1 MRVLVTNDDGI
12 SSGGLWALVAE
23 LKKVAEVTVVAP
35 SEERSAVGT
44 AVSLFRPLRVKSV
57 APSIPGVEAY
67 STDGTP
73 SDSVILAL
81 GKLAADR
88 IDMVVSGI
96 NPGPNLGDDA
106 FISGTVGAALQGYLH
121 GLPALAI
128 SQEAGENPHVEV
140 AAKVAALL
148 AQKIDRNALPRD
160 VFLNVNVPNLP
171 LHAIKGVKVTQPANH
186 SHGHSVIVKQDSEG
200 KQSRYHLIR
209 QRLTNDTGLNT
220 DVAAIERGD
229 ISITPLHNY
238 WFDLPPTPLTDSLF
252 SDMLQELK
260 GLSY

>member
-12 SSGGLWALVAE
+12 SADGLWALVAE
-23 LKKVAEVTVVAP
+23 LNKVAEVTVVAP

-44 AVSLFRPLRVKSV
+44 AVSLFRALRVKSITPPV
-57 APSIPGVEAY
+57 ADVEAY

-81 GKLAADR
+81 GKLAANR
-88 IDMVVSGI
+88 IDLVVSGI

-128 SQEAGENPHVEV
+128 SQEATESPHVEV

-148 AQKIDRNALPRD
+148 AQKIGQNAIPRD

-171 LHAIKGVKVTQPANH
+171 LHEIKEIRVTQPANQ
-186 SHGHSVIVKQDSEG
+186 SHGHSVVVKQDSEG
-200 KQSRYHLIR
+200 KHPRYHLIR
-209 QRLTNDTGLNT
+209 QRLTNDTSLNT

-229 ISITPLHNY
+229 ISITPLHAY
-238 WFDLPPTPLTDSLF
+238 WFDLPSTPITDSLF
-252 SDMLQELK
+252 AGLLQELRD
-260 GLSY
+260 

>member
-12 SSGGLWALVAE
+12 SSDGLWALVAE

-44 AVSLFRPLRVKSV
+44 AVSLFRPLSVKSIT
-57 APSIPGVEAY
+57 PSIPDVEAY

-81 GKLAADR
+81 GKLAANR

-106 FISGTVGAALQGYLH
+106 FISGTAGAALQGYLH

-128 SQEAGENPHVEV
+128 SLDGVNSHHVTI

-148 AQKIDRNALPRD
+148 AEKIDQNSLPHH
-160 VFLNVNVPNLP
+160 VLLNVNMPNLP
-171 LHAIKGVKVTQPANH
+171 LHEIKGLRVTQPANH
-186 SHGHSVIVKQDSEG
+186 SHGHSVIVKQDGEG

-238 WFDLPPTPLTDSLF
+238 WFDPPSTPFTDDLF
-252 SDMLQELK
+252 SGMLQELQ
-260 GLSY
+260 Y